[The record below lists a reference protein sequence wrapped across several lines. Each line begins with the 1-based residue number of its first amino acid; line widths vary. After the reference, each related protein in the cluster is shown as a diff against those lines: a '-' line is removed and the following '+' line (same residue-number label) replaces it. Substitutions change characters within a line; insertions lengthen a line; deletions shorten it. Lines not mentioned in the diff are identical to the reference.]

1 MNVYNVTNCKWKEY
15 IVSNALKKDWIFSV
29 FKIKY
34 AETFIY
40 NRIMSGE
47 GIKYFKSKKVIPK

>member
-29 FKIKY
+29 LQLNMLRLS
-34 AETFIY
+34 FIIGLCQA
-40 NRIMSGE
+40 RE
-47 GIKYFKSKKVIPK
+47 

>member
-15 IVSNALKKDWIFSV
+15 IVSNALKKDWILV
-29 FKIKY
+29 Y

-40 NRIMSGE
+40 NRIMSGKE
-47 GIKYFKSKKVIPK
+47 VNYFKSKKVISK